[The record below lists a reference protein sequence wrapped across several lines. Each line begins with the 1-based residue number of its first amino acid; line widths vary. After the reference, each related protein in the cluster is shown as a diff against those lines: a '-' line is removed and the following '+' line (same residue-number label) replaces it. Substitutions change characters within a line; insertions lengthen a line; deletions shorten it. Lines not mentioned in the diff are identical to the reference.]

1 MEFLFLIY
9 YNILI
14 RKFDGNI
21 MKRIDYMKISRNPEE
36 IHPPVAPYVHQI
48 EVTGPNKWLTLS
60 GQLGMEVDGT
70 VPEDPVEQLKL
81 ALENIRKNLESV
93 NMSVQDLT
101 KLVFYFVEKIDSERR
116 KKVINDFLD
125 GHLPCTT
132 MMYVV
137 ALAAP
142 SFKVEIDAWAC
153 KEII

>member
-1 MEFLFLIY
+1 
-9 YNILI
+9 
-14 RKFDGNI
+14 
-21 MKRIDYMKISRNPEE
+21 MKISRNPEN
-36 IHPPVAPYVHQI
+36 IHSPVAPYVHQI

-60 GQLGMEVDGT
+60 GQLGMKVDGT
-70 VPEDPVEQLKL
+70 VPENPVEQLRL
-81 ALENIRKNLESV
+81 ALDNIRKNLEAA
-93 NMSVQDLT
+93 NMNIQDLT
-101 KLVFYFVEKIDSERR
+101 KLVFYCAAEIDSDQR

-132 MMYVV
+132 MIYVV